1 MSFFQKFGRFVNKV
15 GGAVQK
21 AGRFAGNVYNKIQ
34 TGSRIAKNVINKLG
48 NGFNKANKI
57 AKKTIGVVGDVAKIA
72 TGGKDNPV
80 SRFANNANNFRRQVK
95 QEGRKTFDR
104 ANRVV
109 DKVGQAATAVKD
121 VVTS

>member
-1 MSFFQKFGRFVNKV
+1 MSFFQKIGRAIQKTGRFV
-15 GGAVQK
+15 
-21 AGRFAGNVYNKIQ
+21 GNVYNKVQ
-34 TGSRIAKNVINKLG
+34 TGSRIAKNVINKVG
-48 NGFNKANKI
+48 NGFNKFNKI
-57 AKKTIGVVGDVAKIA
+57 AKKTIGTVGDVAKIV
-72 TGGKDNPV
+72 TGGKDNVV
-80 SRFANNANNFRRQVK
+80 SRLANNANNFRRQVK